1 MDDAVRH
8 CENLVREHDKDRYLA
23 ALFAPAQQ
31 RGALFAIY
39 AFNVEI
45 VRVAAFVREPM
56 AGEIRLQWWRDVL
69 NGERNGEA
77 AANPVAAALRDTIA
91 RFALPTEPL
100 LRLLEARAFDL
111 YDDPMPDVAALE
123 AYLDATSSG
132 LIALAAFIPLG
143 ILTWG
148 RPAGEWTV
156 IYFLSGLVALAASA
170 ALGALNLSL
179 LRRNSGSLQ
188 SSRDVE

>member
-1 MDDAVRH
+1 MFHPERT
-8 CENLVREHDKDRYLA
+8 KIRY
-23 ALFAPAQQ
+23 Q
-31 RGALFAIY
+31 
-39 AFNVEI
+39 
-45 VRVAAFVREPM
+45 
-56 AGEIRLQWWRDVL
+56 
-69 NGERNGEA
+69 
-77 AANPVAAALRDTIA
+77 IA
-91 RFALPTEPL
+91 RTL
-100 LRLLEARAFDL
+100 LV
-111 YDDPMPDVAALE
+111 Y
-123 AYLDATSSG
+123 G